1 MRSFETKL
9 FSKDDSFGLI
19 NGTSYMNDAKYFN
32 GEANTICR
40 IYALHLCRLKNS
52 RADFETGD
60 YTPIPS
66 HFSDFV
72 KKFN

>member
-1 MRSFETKL
+1 
-9 FSKDDSFGLI
+9 
-19 NGTSYMNDAKYFN
+19 MNDAKYFK
-32 GEANTICR
+32 GESNTICR

-60 YTPIPS
+60 YNPISS

>member
-1 MRSFETKL
+1 MNFW
-9 FSKDDSFGLI
+9 I
-19 NGTSYMNDAKYFN
+19 NSWKVEMNDAKYFK
-32 GEANTICR
+32 GESNIICR
-40 IYALHLCRLKNS
+40 IYALHLYRLKNS

-60 YTPIPS
+60 YNPISS

>member
-1 MRSFETKL
+1 
-9 FSKDDSFGLI
+9 
-19 NGTSYMNDAKYFN
+19 MNDAKYLN